1 MGRRLRVDFAA
12 DRHGGTGGGGG
23 GGGGGAARARDKRDP
38 SVKPPGCT
46 TVFCGNLPFDM
57 DEDVLREALSGCGA
71 IRDVRLGKDRE
82 TGDFKGYAHVQFEQ
96 TESTDEAVRLSGTKI
111 LNRPCWID
119 FAKDGAGG
127 GGEGGADG
135 AAVSPEE
142 AAAAASVGGVAVGS
156 AGAVAAVSAGAA
168 AGGGTRPAARPRRRP
183 SGAAP
188 CSPSRARRSNSGT
201 TRRAAAALATNEA
214 TTAATA
220 LTAT

>member
-135 AAVSPEE
+135 AA
-142 AAAAASVGGVAVGS
+142 
-156 AGAVAAVSAGAA
+156 
-168 AGGGTRPAARPRRRP
+168 GGGTRPAARPRRRP